1 MFRKS
6 RIFPMAIQPTKLT
19 DGYKAAWAQSFREN
33 VEVIKKN

>member
-19 DGYKAAWAQSFREN
+19 DAYKTEWAQSFRGN
-33 VEVIKKN
+33 MEVIKKN